1 MTVLSVH
8 SLLAVLGGLIVI
20 GLLVAEC
27 VFSMYFID
35 GTVKVFIN
43 GLSNAFVIVSGLCLT
58 IASRLLL
65 NPFAPASFSI
75 GIASW
80 LCWILMIAGIVG
92 ILITL
97 PNCIKNYQQWRKEK
111 QTE

>member
-1 MTVLSVH
+1 MTVLSAH

-27 VFSMYFID
+27 VFSMYFIE

-58 IASRLLL
+58 IASKLLL
-65 NPFAPASFSI
+65 NPLAPASFNI
-75 GIASW
+75 GVASW
-80 LCWILMIAGIVG
+80 LCWVLMIAGIIG

-97 PNCIKNYQQWRKEK
+97 PNCIKNYQRWRQKK
-111 QTE
+111 QTK